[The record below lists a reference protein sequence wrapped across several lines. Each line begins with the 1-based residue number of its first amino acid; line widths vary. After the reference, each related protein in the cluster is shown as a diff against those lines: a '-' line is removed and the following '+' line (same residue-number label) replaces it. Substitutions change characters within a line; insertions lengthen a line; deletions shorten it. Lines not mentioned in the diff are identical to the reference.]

1 MVKRKSK
8 HELVIMRKAG
18 QIVADVHKA
27 MKEAVRPGISTYDL
41 DKIAYDVI
49 HKSGAIP
56 SFLNYQAHFAD
67 TPYPATICASVN
79 NQVVHGI
86 PSKDV
91 ILKEGDIISIDVGAT
106 YHGMVGDSA
115 WTYPVGEISDDLKK
129 LLEITEKALYAAIN
143 KARDGHMLIEVSGA
157 VEDVANEAGL
167 GIVSQYGG
175 HGVGA
180 EMHEEPFI
188 FNIRVPSN
196 PGPMLRSGMTIA
208 IEPMLN
214 LGTGDVHTAAD
225 GWTVVTNDGK
235 PSAHFEHTIAVT
247 DAEPEILTLVK

>member
-27 MKEAVRPGISTYDL
+27 MKETVRPGISTYDL

-115 WTYPVGEISDDLKK
+115 WTYPVGEISDELKK
-129 LLEITEKALYAAIN
+129 LLEITEKALYAAID

-175 HGVGA
+175 QGCGA
-180 EMHEEPFI
+180 GNHERPF
-188 FNIRVPSN
+188 FFYKLVPPN
-196 PGPMLRSGMTIA
+196 PGPILRSCFTIV
-208 IEPMLN
+208 L
-214 LGTGDVHTAAD
+214 D
-225 GWTVVTNDGK
+225 
-235 PSAHFEHTIAVT
+235 TIFNFGPGAVQ
-247 DAEPEILTLVK
+247 

>member
-18 QIVADVHKA
+18 QIVADVHRA
-27 MKEAVRPGISTYDL
+27 MKEAVKPGVSTYEL
-41 DKIAYDVI
+41 DKIAEEI
-49 HKSGAIP
+49 IRKSGAIP

-67 TPYPATICASVN
+67 TPYPASICSSVN
-79 NQVVHGI
+79 EQVVHSI

-115 WTYPVGEISDDLKK
+115 WTYAVGEISDELQM
-129 LLEITEKALYAAIN
+129 LLDTTEKALYAAID
-143 KARDGHMLIEVSGA
+143 KARDGNMLIEVSGA
-157 VEDVANEAGL
+157 VQDVATEAGL

-175 HGVGA
+175 HGVGSQ
-180 EMHEEPFI
+180 MHEEPFI
-188 FNIRVPSN
+188 FNVRVPSN
-196 PGPMLRSGMTIA
+196 PGPVLKSGMTIA

-214 LGTGDVHTAAD
+214 LGTGDVHTASD
-225 GWTVVTNDGK
+225 GWAVITNDGK
-235 PSAHFEHTIAVT
+235 ASAHFEHTIAIT
-247 DAEPEILTLVK
+247 DAEAEILTLVK

>member
-27 MKEAVRPGISTYDL
+27 IKEAVRPGISTYDL

-115 WTYPVGEISDDLKK
+115 WTYPVGEISDELKK
-129 LLEITEKALYAAIN
+129 RLEITAKAL
-143 KARDGHMLIEVSGA
+143 
-157 VEDVANEAGL
+157 
-167 GIVSQYGG
+167 
-175 HGVGA
+175 
-180 EMHEEPFI
+180 
-188 FNIRVPSN
+188 
-196 PGPMLRSGMTIA
+196 
-208 IEPMLN
+208 
-214 LGTGDVHTAAD
+214 
-225 GWTVVTNDGK
+225 
-235 PSAHFEHTIAVT
+235 
-247 DAEPEILTLVK
+247 